1 MQQFVGIQIVL
12 SIIYSSV
19 VGCIHGNTLYLY
31 IYLYIYIHTYI
42 YIQEDESSIK
52 QMHNLTGCLNPNVSD
67 LTRYLFSRTGSKISI
82 L

>member
-1 MQQFVGIQIVL
+1 MYV
-12 SIIYSSV
+12 
-19 VGCIHGNTLYLY
+19 Y
-31 IYLYIYIHTYI
+31 IYVYIIYIH
-42 YIQEDESSIK
+42 IQEDESSIK